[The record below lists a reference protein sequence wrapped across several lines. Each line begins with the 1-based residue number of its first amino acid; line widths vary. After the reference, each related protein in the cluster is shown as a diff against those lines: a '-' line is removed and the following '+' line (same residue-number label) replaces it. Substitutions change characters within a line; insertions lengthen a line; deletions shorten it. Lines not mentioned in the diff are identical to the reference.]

1 MMAAT
6 APIAMKAVQFISRSK
21 FFGLPFEAR
30 YPMTA
35 AAVGANTKNAST
47 TNAAYADARMSDCVM
62 QKTSQVRRMTSIESI
77 TSVGVIN
84 EVRGKLGSGYQ
95 VGALRTQ
102 IRQVRSLPVCL
113 RGLSCLN
120 DSVVSSSAM
129 QSGPRD
135 KWHVALHPGTGGRN
149 CRSCQEQWPPADRR

>member
-1 MMAAT
+1 M
-6 APIAMKAVQFISRSK
+6 
-21 FFGLPFEAR
+21 FGLPFEAR

-35 AAVGANTKNAST
+35 ADVGPIQRMRAQQMQPPPMLVCRIVSLEKN
-47 TNAAYADARMSDCVM
+47 
-62 QKTSQVRRMTSIESI
+62 SQVRRMTSIESI

-95 VGALRTQ
+95 AGALRTQ

-135 KWHVALHPGTGGRN
+135 KWHVALHPGRGGRN